1 MNFFF
6 SKGKRFA
13 ELEMK
18 LALTKILL
26 NFDVLA
32 TENTPK
38 TLQYTEG
45 TVRRPKNAIPI
56 FLKTRI
62 V

>member
-1 MNFFF
+1 
-6 SKGKRFA
+6 
-13 ELEMK
+13 MK